1 MLASLLLYSVHIP
14 HEAPDSRF
22 TFGDFASGESV
33 CPRRDF
39 ALVAGTI
46 PVVDTIPVADIAT
59 PGVNT
64 NSRAGNTSGVDT
76 DSVAGTAPVADT
88 ERRAG
93 QRIGFWPSLIV

>member
-39 ALVAGTI
+39 ALVAG
-46 PVVDTIPVADIAT
+46 TIPVADIAT